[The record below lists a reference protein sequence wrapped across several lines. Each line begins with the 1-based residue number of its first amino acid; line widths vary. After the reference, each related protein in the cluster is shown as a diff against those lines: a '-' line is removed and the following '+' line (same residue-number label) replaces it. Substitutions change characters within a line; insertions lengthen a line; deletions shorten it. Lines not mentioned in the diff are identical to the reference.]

1 MPSPP
6 SLPLADP
13 GSGERRD
20 AVRNRELLLAA
31 ADRLIAERG
40 VAAVSMDDVA
50 QAAGVGKGTVFR
62 RFGSRAGL
70 LQALLDRSET
80 ELQRDFMFGPP
91 PLGPGGP
98 PVDRL
103 VAYGHARMR
112 LIMLHGDILVG
123 AEQAT
128 RDPFSVPAWRV
139 SALLVR
145 SLLAEAGFDGDL
157 DMWTGIL
164 MSALSPLWTTH
175 QLNDVG
181 VTLERLDAGW
191 TDLVHRAL
199 RLP

>member
-6 SLPLADP
+6 IVPLAGP
-13 GSGERRD
+13 GSSERRD

-31 ADRLIAERG
+31 AERLIAERG
-40 VAAVSMDDVA
+40 VDAVSMDEVA
-50 QAAGVGKGTVFR
+50 SAAGVGKGTVFR

-80 ELQRDFMFGPP
+80 EVQRTFMFGPP

-98 PVDRL
+98 PRDRL
-103 VAYGHARMR
+103 VAYGHARLR
-112 LIMLHGDILVG
+112 LVARHGDVLVG

-128 RDPFSVPAWRV
+128 RDPFAVPAWRV
-139 SALLVR
+139 SATLVR

-157 DMWTGIL
+157 DVWTGIL
-164 MSALSPLWTTH
+164 MSAMSPLWTTH
-175 QLNDVG
+175 QLRDVG
-181 VTLERLDAGW
+181 VSFDRLADGW